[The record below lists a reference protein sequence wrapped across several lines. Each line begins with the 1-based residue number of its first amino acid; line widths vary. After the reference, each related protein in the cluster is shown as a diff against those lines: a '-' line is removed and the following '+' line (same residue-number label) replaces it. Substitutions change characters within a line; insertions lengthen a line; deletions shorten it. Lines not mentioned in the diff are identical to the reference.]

1 METAFTAAVA
11 RPEEPYQ
18 GSVADLGSCWLS
30 FAVLILPSRF
40 GRVSRYCSFR
50 FGAFEFGETMNQSI
64 LVIRILI
71 VLFCAAG
78 AFTASYLFPDIL
90 DSTGVAVLVGILLGV
105 FMVLIDMLL
114 KRFSLRA
121 LSYLP

>member
-1 METAFTAAVA
+1 
-11 RPEEPYQ
+11 
-18 GSVADLGSCWLS
+18 
-30 FAVLILPSRF
+30 
-40 GRVSRYCSFR
+40 
-50 FGAFEFGETMNQSI
+50 MNQSI

-105 FMVLIDMLL
+105 GYLDDGSMVVVNHSADLIGTNVLAEIESIIPTSGGRMVFGKLL
-114 KRFSLRA
+114 GKDK
-121 LSYLP
+121 